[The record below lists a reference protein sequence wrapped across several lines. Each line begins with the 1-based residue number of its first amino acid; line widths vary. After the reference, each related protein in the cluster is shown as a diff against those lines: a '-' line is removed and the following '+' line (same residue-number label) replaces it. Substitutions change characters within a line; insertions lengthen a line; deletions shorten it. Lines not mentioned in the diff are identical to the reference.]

1 MKTTNRK
8 ITSCIFML
16 LMAIMMVAC
25 SSAGTYVGD
34 NGTVTIKDD
43 NTWTAT
49 IHYTNAFGES
59 YTERFEGK
67 LDGPTALVITQG
79 NILMDGSFSSV
90 FGYLR
95 GDEIE
100 ADGHKYK
107 KR

>member
-8 ITSCIFML
+8 FTTWLFIL
-16 LMAIMMVAC
+16 LMEIMMVAC

-49 IHYTNAFGES
+49 LHYTNAFGERYS
-59 YTERFEGK
+59 ERFEGK
-67 LDGPTALVITQG
+67 LDGPTALVITKG
-79 NILMDGSFSSV
+79 NILMGGNFSSV
-90 FGYLR
+90 FGYLQ

-100 ADGHKYK
+100 AYGHKYK